1 MIKFLFNHREE
12 VKVILLFLSSVLFG
26 YKIGDQANP
35 PRIINGLSQAA
46 FNSLVVARN
55 ENKTLEDTITD
66 LTDENVELA
75 ALLTMQPPE
84 IIEKVEH
91 VVRTKIR
98 IEPVERVR
106 TVRVEVPVEC
116 ESSLPPRHTFLLQPN
131 FPIASFDYTQGEDGL
146 NYLFNTAELQFDL
159 NLIIDQE
166 NTTGLLS
173 ATSSLNPDY
182 TLRLSPS
189 ITTTRIQK
197 PHQYFD
203 LDLGLGFSALYLE
216 DQFFLNAIVS
226 YLKLTNDI
234 SIFSLSYLFNSTKH
248 HLGINVINYNI
259 ASHLPVFEDIWI
271 DAGVYMAPNFPW
283 HIGLSSRF

>member
-1 MIKFLFNHREE
+1 MATK
-12 VKVILLFLSSVLFG
+12 
-26 YKIGDQANP
+26 ANP

-75 ALLTMQPPE
+75 ALLRRPPE

-106 TVRVEVPVEC
+106 ANVRVEVPVEC

-173 ATSSLNPDY
+173 ATSSFKS
-182 TLRLSPS
+182 RLHIKTFS
-189 ITTTRIQK
+189 I
-197 PHQYFD
+197 Y
-203 LDLGLGFSALYLE
+203 
-216 DQFFLNAIVS
+216 
-226 YLKLTNDI
+226 
-234 SIFSLSYLFNSTKH
+234 
-248 HLGINVINYNI
+248 NY
-259 ASHLPVFEDIWI
+259 
-271 DAGVYMAPNFPW
+271 Y
-283 HIGLSSRF
+283 

>member
-1 MIKFLFNHREE
+1 M
-12 VKVILLFLSSVLFG
+12 SSVLFG

-75 ALLTMQPPE
+75 ALLTEASE

-271 DAGVYMAPNFPW
+271 DAGSAYGSQFPLA
-283 HIGLSSRF
+283 HRTI

>member
-26 YKIGDQANP
+26 YKIGDQTNP
-35 PRIINGLSQAA
+35 PRIINGLNQAA

-55 ENKTLEDTITD
+55 KNETLEDTISD

-75 ALLTMQPPE
+75 ALLSMQPPE
-84 IIEKVEH
+84 IIEKVEY
-91 VVRTKIR
+91 VTRTRIK
-98 IEPVERVR
+98 IEPVETIR
-106 TVRVEVPVEC
+106 TVEVEVPVEC

-131 FPIASFDYTQGEDGL
+131 FPVASFDYSQEGDELT
-146 NYLFNTAELQFDL
+146 YLFNTAELQFDL

-189 ITTTRIQK
+189 ITTTRIRK

-226 YLKLTNDI
+226 YLKLTDDL
-234 SIFSLSYLFNSTKH
+234 SMFSLSYLFNSNQH
-248 HLGINVINYNI
+248 HLGVNLINYNI
-259 ASHLPVFEDIWI
+259 ATHLPIFEDIWI
-271 DAGVYMAPNFPW
+271 DAGVYMAPNLPW